1 MNFFVT
7 LWLFVY
13 FNEEV
18 VEQRKSQARGKCLIM
33 KSWVILMEALNKA
46 KAPEMSKR
54 SELTVRD
61 TLHCT
66 GLVQATACSYPII
79 GDIAS
84 SSRTLVK

>member
-18 VEQRKSQARGKCLIM
+18 VEQRKSQARVPDNV
-33 KSWVILMEALNKA
+33 SWVILMEALNKA